1 MALDTVN
8 SLQKSTKQLQIFNR
22 VPLTF
27 KMSGYHKKKMAN
39 ACFVWSPPV
48 HYGHFKHVRVYA
60 NGGREYKGT
69 HVSVFAYTDGRFVGD
84 VTITLLNQLED
95 NNHYTKT
102 INLPATNPHDN
113 LGYPGFIAH
122 SELAHDPL
130 KNTQYLKD
138 DTLYFSVSVLPADH
152 KPWLECTPES

>member
-1 MALDTVN
+1 
-8 SLQKSTKQLQIFNR
+8 
-22 VPLTF
+22 
-27 KMSGYHKKKMAN
+27 
-39 ACFVWSPPV
+39 
-48 HYGHFKHVRVYA
+48 
-60 NGGREYKGT
+60 
-69 HVSVFAYTDGRFVGD
+69 VSVFAHTDGQFVGD

-138 DTLYFSVSVLPADH
+138 DTLYFRVSVLYS
-152 KPWLECTPES
+152 C